1 VQEATHTVSD
11 QEELARLRSAL
22 AATGDVVYQWDLITD
37 SVTWSGD
44 ASNSL
49 GVTAAG
55 VPSTGSELGA
65 LVIPKD
71 VAARSN
77 YLTRLTQAKSSLSAN
92 TASTSPNRANAG
104 CMTGQVPNSVPAE
117 NPSVSWASLGL
128 WTPIFPVRAAG
139 DISQPSTN

>member
-1 VQEATHTVSD
+1 MQEATHTVSD
-11 QEELARLRSAL
+11 REKLARLRSAL

-65 LVIPKD
+65 LVIPED
-71 VAARSN
+71 VAVRSN
-77 YLTRLTQAKSSLSAN
+77 YLTRLHSGEKQFECEYRLN
-92 TASTSPNRANAG
+92 LPQQANAG
-104 CMTGQVPNSVPAE
+104 CMTGQAPNSVPTE

-139 DISQPSTN
+139 DTSQTSTN